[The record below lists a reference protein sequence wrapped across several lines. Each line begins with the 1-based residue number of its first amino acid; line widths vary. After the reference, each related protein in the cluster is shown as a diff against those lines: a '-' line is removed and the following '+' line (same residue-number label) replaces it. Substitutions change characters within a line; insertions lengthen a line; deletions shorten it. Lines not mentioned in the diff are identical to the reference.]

1 MPACMLLGGLW
12 GLRMPLQWHTFIRML
27 AQAPATP
34 PPEESKASA
43 ARRAGLRRGPASQ
56 THFHTAALP
65 QWQQRCGRSSAAHPL
80 QAGRWQMA
88 DGRATSAAEW
98 AAGQALQGTGCR
110 CRFLTS
116 AGSAVLTLSERSPA
130 AQVER
135 SLASRAGT
143 QRRRCLPHKLLC
155 PGCQAA
161 SSCGRSGGWH
171 RRTSASLAD
180 TTGSRLPGE
189 VVRHNECCHSAAARA
204 PTPRPS

>member
-43 ARRAGLRRGPASQ
+43 ARRAGLRRGPALQ

-88 DGRATSAAEW
+88 EPLRLLNGLRGRRYKVRGADADSSRP
-98 AAGQALQGTGCR
+98 Q
-110 CRFLTS
+110 
-116 AGSAVLTLSERSPA
+116 A
-130 AQVER
+130 AQY
-135 SLASRAGT
+135 
-143 QRRRCLPHKLLC
+143 LP
-155 PGCQAA
+155 
-161 SSCGRSGGWH
+161 
-171 RRTSASLAD
+171 
-180 TTGSRLPGE
+180 
-189 VVRHNECCHSAAARA
+189 
-204 PTPRPS
+204 